1 MLQWS
6 LSNGRLLSSDHTL
19 AILSCLSSVLC
30 NSQLVTMLSERE
42 SASLVCSAT
51 AAVHALV
58 CSRECHRHR
67 YVITDCCENLHFLYP
82 SWSILLLHVS
92 RGELHHARCCLFV
105 GLLHAGI
112 VLKQLTWLSFRQC
125 RMVAYGLLFSLAKYP
140 SDIPMG

>member
-1 MLQWS
+1 MLHWS
-6 LSNGRLLSSDHTL
+6 LSNGHLLSSDHTL

-67 YVITDCCENLHFLYP
+67 CVITDCCENLHFYCTHLGAFYYCM
-82 SWSILLLHVS
+82 SAEENCTMHDAVCSSICYMQAL
-92 RGELHHARCCLFV
+92 C
-105 GLLHAGI
+105 
-112 VLKQLTWLSFRQC
+112 
-125 RMVAYGLLFSLAKYP
+125 
-140 SDIPMG
+140 